1 MKCLYS
7 ETYIALY
14 VEGDVTPATA
24 CKIQAHLSV
33 CTLCRDLVMELRE
46 SQAVLKTLKQN
57 TVSATSLALVRSQV
71 LAEIQAGVKPVWGR
85 WVYALAGGVFVAV
98 VAVGSMLETRKPQV
112 EEIVKTAPLPPPAAV
127 PLTRRTITEP
137 NADLDDKTRPSH
149 KTMERVNVNVPLRE
163 GDGRRRRH
171 AVAQPE
177 APPEP
182 SEPAKPLVVKLL
194 TDDPNIVIYWL
205 IDNTG
210 GAL

>member
-1 MKCLYS
+1 MKCRYS
-7 ETYIALY
+7 ETDIALY
-14 VEGDVTPATA
+14 VEGDVGPDKA
-24 CKIQAHLSV
+24 CEIQTHLSV
-33 CTLCRDLVMELRE
+33 CTECRDLVIELRE
-46 SQAVLKTLKQN
+46 SQAVLKTLKQD

-98 VAVGSMLETRKPQV
+98 VAVGSMLEMRKPQV
-112 EEIVKTAPLPPPAAV
+112 EEIVKSAPLPPPAAV
-127 PLTRRTITEP
+127 PLTRGTIPEP
-137 NADLDDKTRPSH
+137 NANLDHKTRPSDR
-149 KTMERVNVNVPLRE
+149 TMERVNANVPLRE
-163 GDGRRRRH
+163 GDGRRRRQG
-171 AVAQPE
+171 VAHTE
-177 APPEP
+177 VPPEP

>member
-1 MKCLYS
+1 MKCRYS
-7 ETYIALY
+7 ETDIALY
-14 VEGDVTPATA
+14 VEGDVGPDKA
-24 CKIQAHLSV
+24 CEIQTHLSV
-33 CTLCRDLVMELRE
+33 CTECRDLVIELRE
-46 SQAVLKTLKQN
+46 SQAVLKTLKQD

-98 VAVGSMLETRKPQV
+98 VAVGLMLEMRKPQV
-112 EEIVKTAPLPPPAAV
+112 EEIVKSAPLPPPAAV
-127 PLTRRTITEP
+127 PLTSKTITEP
-137 NADLDDKTRPSH
+137 TANLDHKTRPSDR
-149 KTMERVNVNVPLRE
+149 TMKRVNANVPLRE
-163 GDGRRRRH
+163 GDGRRRRQG
-171 AVAQPE
+171 VAHTE
-177 APPEP
+177 VPPEP

>member
-1 MKCLYS
+1 MKCRYS
-7 ETYIALY
+7 ETDIALY
-14 VEGDVTPATA
+14 VEGDVGPDKA
-24 CKIQAHLSV
+24 CEIQTHLSV
-33 CTLCRDLVMELRE
+33 CTECRDLVIELRE
-46 SQAVLKTLKQN
+46 SQAVLKTLKQD

-98 VAVGSMLETRKPQV
+98 VAVGSMLEMRKPQV
-112 EEIVKTAPLPPPAAV
+112 EEIVKSAPLPPPAAV
-127 PLTRRTITEP
+127 PLERGTLTEP
-137 NADLDDKTRPSH
+137 NANLDHKTRLSDR
-149 KTMERVNVNVPLRE
+149 TMGRVNANVPLRV
-163 GDGRRRRH
+163 GDGRRKRQEITH
-171 AVAQPE
+171 TEVPS
-177 APPEP
+177 EP